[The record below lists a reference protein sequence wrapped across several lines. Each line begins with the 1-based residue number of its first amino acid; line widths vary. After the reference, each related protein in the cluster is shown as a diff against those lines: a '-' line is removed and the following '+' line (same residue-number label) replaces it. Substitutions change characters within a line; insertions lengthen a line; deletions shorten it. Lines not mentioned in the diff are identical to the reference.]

1 MPMNKSNLLFWM
13 TCIYSLQIN
22 TLYSSTY
29 KMYEIDLQSTLP
41 ENYDFYIKNYYSS
54 NDNIL
59 IITEVKSPQ
68 FNIYGFLCIHSNRT
82 SNTYTKK
89 LYCFSKDFT
98 NINKIFYKFDFT
110 MALRRK
116 NILNIQIPSMLFN
129 NAIKLRYGVEI
140 TKITENVS
148 DIGLKMQNDFIE
160 FVFLNKLKTILS
172 CRQLLEELT
181 NRPVSR
187 IMHSLENEDYIL
199 AFFDR
204 DYCKIIS
211 FLKKLILLLQEDNEL
226 LKSKLSIFLTNFMKN
241 NLNKFWEDEFML
253 FNKDFDIFKNYN
265 LSNCFFTDLINLFCL
280 IENPNH
286 KFKLYD
292 YDRYIGSLFGYS
304 YVAVLIYF
312 QEDIDEKNLKCFAYD
327 KKNNELKYKLLID
340 SKKRLV
346 FFMFE
351 LHYLKESNITQIDCL
366 VQTPNKHYESCN
378 IDLIEYF

>member
-1 MPMNKSNLLFWM
+1 M

-181 NRPVSR
+181 NKPVSR
-187 IMHSLENEDYIL
+187 IM
-199 AFFDR
+199 
-204 DYCKIIS
+204 
-211 FLKKLILLLQEDNEL
+211 Q
-226 LKSKLSIFLTNFMKN
+226 SIFLTNFMKN

-340 SKKRLV
+340 SKKRLI